1 MDLRPIV
8 KLDFVGVK
16 VRVIY
21 LGGWGYWQLYR
32 SFRVVESQSRI
43 VKRYEPI

>member
-1 MDLRPIV
+1 VDLRPIV

-21 LGGWGYWQLYR
+21 LGGCYWQLYR
-32 SFRVVESQSRI
+32 SLREVESQSRM
-43 VKRYEPI
+43 VKR